1 VKLDRPPEV
10 EPLAPPLIEPPD
22 EPLEAPPLLLPVADE
37 PPAAP
42 LLLPPAPYATID
54 TLDIANTNSAAL
66 PNPFMSLLL
75 YVSGN

>member
-1 VKLDRPPEV
+1 M
-10 EPLAPPLIEPPD
+10 EPLD
-22 EPLEAPPLLLPVADE
+22 EPLEAPPLLLPVPDE
-37 PPAAP
+37 PLAPP

-75 YVSGN
+75 YVGEI